1 MAGCHHRRRTGR
13 TGSCEPDPH
22 RTHQDTRRTLCPAA
36 ASAYFRSRR
45 TECQGRSAFENDG
58 VPAMSND
65 KGTSIKGGEFETFNS
80 IEFDGIKSEAGGSS
94 RSYQHLLEQISATYT
109 QGR

>member
-1 MAGCHHRRRTGR
+1 
-13 TGSCEPDPH
+13 
-22 RTHQDTRRTLCPAA
+22 
-36 ASAYFRSRR
+36 
-45 TECQGRSAFENDG
+45 
-58 VPAMSND
+58 MSND

-109 QGR
+109 QGRIGAMQAVNTQLLET